1 MSMHMHGTPL
11 HSRSQASDSL
21 HVEASESLRAA
32 VEALLCTWKRTGE
45 MQKADPSDADCPAWD
60 VAAIRKM
67 VLSDVQCRQIWQRG
81 DPGGRLKINDTFSQ
95 IVRAS
100 VNKVFGVEQ
109 VLAKAIGLRNPRL
122 GHLQSRISSEARVWA
137 DLNVSEE
144 LRACGHAAQQ
154 RAAVPQP
161 QQVGTK
167 RVARSG
173 EQTKTRWL
181 ESEDSHVVAGGH
193 PSHASMPQSMTT
205 RGRRI
210 GDSSGGACAPTPS
223 VHPRRTTRVSAST
236 GSCSAHSRCER
247 R

>member
-1 MSMHMHGTPL
+1 MNADAFEIGGLGRAAAPVSAMPGARTCRQPESVWRSSQGSVGLYCRRPSCCALRKGVIMSMHMHGTPL

-122 GHLQSRISSEARVWA
+122 GHLQSRISSEARLWA

-144 LRACGHAAQQ
+144 LRASWQAAQQ
-154 RAAVPQP
+154 R
-161 QQVGTK
+161 
-167 RVARSG
+167 
-173 EQTKTRWL
+173 
-181 ESEDSHVVAGGH
+181 
-193 PSHASMPQSMTT
+193 
-205 RGRRI
+205 
-210 GDSSGGACAPTPS
+210 
-223 VHPRRTTRVSAST
+223 SA
-236 GSCSAHSRCER
+236 
-247 R
+247 